1 MTTKARIKEV
11 KEIELSKLRIGKGQV
26 RTKDVGKEI
35 DELADSI
42 KILGLLEPI
51 VVAPPDKDGNYEILT
66 GQRRFTAVKQLKWP
80 KIMAAILAERV
91 DESIAKAISVTENVV
106 RRDLSQIELINACTA
121 LYKKYGSAKHVSEA
135 TGLPYDI
142 VRAYVKYDRLVE
154 PLKKMVDSGEVDIK
168 VALRAQDAAEVS
180 GEPNANE
187 AVKFAKE
194 MAPMSGAQ
202 QQKIVKQREENPESS
217 ADEVIESAKTG
228 AKITQIVTTLSS
240 EIHSALQS
248 FAKTE
253 GQTQDDAAATLITFA
268 LDQKGFL
275 N

>member
-154 PLKKMVDSGEVDIK
+154 PLKKMVDSGGVDIK

-180 GEPNANE
+180 GEPNAKE
-187 AVKFAKE
+187 AV
-194 MAPMSGAQ
+194 
-202 QQKIVKQREENPESS
+202 
-217 ADEVIESAKTG
+217 
-228 AKITQIVTTLSS
+228 
-240 EIHSALQS
+240 
-248 FAKTE
+248 
-253 GQTQDDAAATLITFA
+253 
-268 LDQKGFL
+268 
-275 N
+275 